1 MTSWLLNYHYTVYG
15 EESQTILRGDA
26 MKTFKR
32 ILKVAL
38 LLLALAVIGYFIYT
52 GYQI

>member
-1 MTSWLLNYHYTVYG
+1 
-15 EESQTILRGDA
+15 

-32 ILKVAL
+32 IMKLFIL
-38 LLLALAVIGYFIYT
+38 LMVLFVVGYFIYT

>member
-1 MTSWLLNYHYTVYG
+1 
-15 EESQTILRGDA
+15 

-38 LLLALAVIGYFIYT
+38 LLLALVVIGYFIYT

>member
-1 MTSWLLNYHYTVYG
+1 
-15 EESQTILRGDA
+15 

-38 LLLALAVIGYFIYT
+38 LLLTLAVIGYFIYT

>member
-1 MTSWLLNYHYTVYG
+1 
-15 EESQTILRGDA
+15 

-32 ILKVAL
+32 ILWLMFTAVVIT
-38 LLLALAVIGYFIYT
+38 VIGYFIYT